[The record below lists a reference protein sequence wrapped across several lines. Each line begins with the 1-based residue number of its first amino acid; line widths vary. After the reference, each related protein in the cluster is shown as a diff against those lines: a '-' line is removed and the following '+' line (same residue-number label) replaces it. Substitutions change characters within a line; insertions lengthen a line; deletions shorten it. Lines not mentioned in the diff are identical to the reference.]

1 MKYLLLL
8 VSLNC
13 YAETYTTTKIGNVY
27 TTTINQSHE
36 SGFKHYIP
44 SLKPIC
50 NVSKDNPYSQINWFN
65 CLNTL
70 KIIK

>member
-36 SGFKHYIP
+36 SGFKQEEYCPGGH
-44 SLKPIC
+44 SGHC
-50 NVSKDNPYSQINWFN
+50 GQRW
-65 CLNTL
+65 
-70 KIIK
+70 